1 MRKYKKKTSLTGMGN
16 RVGKLRNYRK
26 FKHILMPYIYM
37 AVERAPGLTDLIM
50 SVFLINTDH
59 CYPVNF
65 IKIIVFILISISH
78 MDTSDTT

>member
-1 MRKYKKKTSLTGMGN
+1 
-16 RVGKLRNYRK
+16 
-26 FKHILMPYIYM
+26 M

-65 IKIIVFILISISH
+65 IKIIVSILISISH